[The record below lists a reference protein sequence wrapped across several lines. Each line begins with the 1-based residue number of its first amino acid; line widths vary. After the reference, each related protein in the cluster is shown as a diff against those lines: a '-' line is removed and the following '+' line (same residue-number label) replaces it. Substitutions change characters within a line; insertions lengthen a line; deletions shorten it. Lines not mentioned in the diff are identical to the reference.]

1 MASGCSDK
9 NSFSKRLNPASRIDL
24 RFDQEE
30 SRLDL
35 IKDGDG
41 LSAAPYLN
49 TYHDL
54 ENEFSSFKMKT
65 GEDVITFGTL
75 PAKTTTPATFESA
88 NFYTDQRF
96 DFDGYRFETSIS

>member
-1 MASGCSDK
+1 METD
-9 NSFSKRLNPASRIDL
+9 FL
-24 RFDQEE
+24 
-30 SRLDL
+30 
-35 IKDGDG
+35 
-41 LSAAPYLN
+41 PYLN

-54 ENEFSSFKMKT
+54 EMNFQVLKWKT

-96 DFDGYRFETSIS
+96 DFLMGIDFQTIIG

>member
-1 MASGCSDK
+1 M
-9 NSFSKRLNPASRIDL
+9 DL

-54 ENEFSSFKMKT
+54 EMNFQVLKWKT

-75 PAKTTTPATFESA
+75 PAKTTTLPLLNQLTFIPINVS
-88 NFYTDQRF
+88 
-96 DFDGYRFETSIS
+96 TS